1 VATHPYTEGCL
12 TVFGRTHFGLPFL
25 CRMRVIQ
32 IDISEG
38 NELGGGR
45 QPSPFGYEKITN
57 AA

>member
-1 VATHPYTEGCL
+1 
-12 TVFGRTHFGLPFL
+12 
-25 CRMRVIQ
+25 MRVIQ

-38 NELGGGR
+38 NELGGR